1 MQSTANLPAV
11 IANLPAVAPIRTRAA
26 QVDPESAYV
35 SYDPAH
41 LDNAQFDSLCQ
52 SLPLLRSSVTKVFD
66 ILIKSG
72 LHQVFTDKDCT
83 RLTRL
88 AKICD
93 PQSHEWRQA
102 LQAIRI
108 MAGGYIRDSITGKL
122 YPPDDRESVTA
133 VRYIAK
139 DNAFVMNRIDKN
151 IWRAAKSRF
160 IKTFQHQTYTALT
173 LERKP
178 TANSV
183 GLDRL
188 HNVIKFYR
196 KHEADWSS
204 ADLAK
209 IRACINTLEN
219 ILNNAQ

>member
-1 MQSTANLPAV
+1 MQATANLPA
-11 IANLPAVAPIRTRAA
+11 IAPIRTRAA
-26 QVDPESAYV
+26 QVDPDTAYA

-41 LDNAQFDSLCQ
+41 LDNQQFDSLCQ
-52 SLPLLRSSVTKVFD
+52 SLPLLRSGVIKVFD
-66 ILIKSG
+66 ILIKAG

-93 PQSHEWRQA
+93 PQSYEWRQA

-151 IWRAAKSRF
+151 VWRAAKSRF
-160 IKTFQHQTYTALT
+160 VKTFQHQTYTALT
-173 LERKP
+173 LERRP

-188 HNVIKFYR
+188 HNVIK
-196 KHEADWSS
+196 
-204 ADLAK
+204 
-209 IRACINTLEN
+209 
-219 ILNNAQ
+219 

>member
-1 MQSTANLPAV
+1 MQATT
-11 IANLPAVAPIRTRAA
+11 ANLPAVAPIRTRAA
-26 QVDPESAYV
+26 QIDPEAAYA

-41 LDNAQFDSLCQ
+41 LDNIQFDSLCQ

-66 ILIKSG
+66 ILIKAG
-72 LHQVFTDKDCT
+72 LHQVFADKDCT

-93 PQSHEWRQA
+93 PQSYEWRQA

-122 YPPDDRESVTA
+122 YPPDDREAVTA

-139 DNAFVMNRIDKN
+139 DNTFVMNRIDKN
-151 IWRAAKSRF
+151 VWRAAKSRF
-160 IKTFQHQTYTALT
+160 VKTFQHQTYTALT

-219 ILNNAQ
+219 ILSDAQ